1 MRRTW
6 FILLFSVGAAV
17 AFAQP
22 LLAQDRIPKV
32 RYKGGHEGWGEEEI
46 RGVLLIGDSTITFRD
61 EDKKRTLVIPIL
73 KITDI
78 GNQTQRKEASVG
90 SKLLFGSLARSRQEE
105 FLAIAYELPDNAE
118 AVVFRFEP
126 NTSAAVLAKI
136 KFRMKKLG
144 MTPPAGADAAPVT
157 APAN

>member
-1 MRRTW
+1 MRRTS
-6 FILLFSVGAAV
+6 FVLLVVLVTTLIA
-17 AFAQP
+17 AQP

-46 RGVLLIGDSTITFRD
+46 RGILLIGDSTVTFRD
-61 EDKKRTLVIPIL
+61 DDKKRTLEIPIL

-105 FLAIAYELPDNAE
+105 FLAISYELPDNAE
-118 AVVFRFEP
+118 AVIFRFEP

-144 MTPPAGADAAPVT
+144 MTPPPTAESAPVAAP
-157 APAN
+157 PK

>member
-1 MRRTW
+1 MRR
-6 FILLFSVGAAV
+6 FALALACLLFTGTLAAEML
-17 AFAQP
+17 A
-22 LLAQDRIPKV
+22 AQDKIPKV

-46 RGVLLIGDSTITFRD
+46 RGTLLIGDSTLLFRD
-61 EDKKRTLVIPIL
+61 DDKKRSLEIPIR

-105 FLAIAYELPDNAE
+105 FLAISYELPDNAE
-118 AVVFRFEP
+118 AVIFRFEP

-144 MTPPAGADAAPVT
+144 MTPPASSETAPVNAAP
-157 APAN
+157 

>member
-1 MRRTW
+1 MIAAKTKA
-6 FILLFSVGAAV
+6 LLLACLVT
-17 AFAQP
+17 AFVAQP
-22 LLAQDRIPKV
+22 VVAQDRIQKV

-46 RGVLLIGDSTITFRD
+46 RGILLIGDSTIVFRD
-61 EDKKRTLVIPIL
+61 DDKKRTLEIPIL

-105 FLAIAYELPDNAE
+105 FLAISYELPDNAE

-144 MTPPAGADAAPVT
+144 MSPPASSETAPVSAAP
-157 APAN
+157 

>member
-1 MRRTW
+1 MRRTSFVLLACLVTA
-6 FILLFSVGAAV
+6 FIV
-17 AFAQP
+17 AHP

-46 RGVLLIGDSTITFRD
+46 RGILLIGDSTITFRD
-61 EDKKRTLVIPIL
+61 DDKRRSLEIPIL

-105 FLAIAYELPDNAE
+105 FLAISYELPDNAE

-144 MTPPAGADAAPVT
+144 MAPPPSSESAPVAAP
-157 APAN
+157 PN